1 MTDESSTKTKE
12 KFPAS
17 VSGRNTAPVFVLGS
31 PRSGTTLLYHMLLSS
46 GGFAVYRSETHVFN
60 LLETAY
66 GDLGKASNKRKLM
79 EAWLG
84 SKLFQVSGLDAQKI
98 EAKVVA
104 ECTNGGD
111 FLRLVMGQIAQD
123 QNVNRWA
130 DCTPD
135 HLLYLRRIKET
146 IPEALI
152 IHIIR
157 DGRDVALSMEKQGWI
172 RPLPGDADQRLAV
185 SALYWEWMVNRGRK
199 TGKAFGADYYE
210 VYFEDLIRTPRSVL
224 EKLSSFIEHDLNY
237 DRIQQVGIGS
247 VLEPNS
253 SFETGSSGKE
263 FDPVARWKEALSQP
277 DLIRL
282 ESLVGGTLTELGY
295 SVNAA
300 QPSKSELA
308 RLRRMRARYHQ
319 YFDFK
324 FWLKTKTPIGKW
336 FVTKDLSW
344 L

>member
-1 MTDESSTKTKE
+1 MTDESPTKTEE
-12 KFPAS
+12 KFTTS
-17 VSGRNTAPVFVLGS
+17 VSGRSTAPVFVLGS

-66 GDLGKASNKRKLM
+66 GDLGEAGNKRKLM
-79 EAWLG
+79 KAWLG
-84 SKLFQVSGLDAQKI
+84 SKLFQVSGLDARQI
-98 EAKVVA
+98 EARVIA
-104 ECTNGGD
+104 ECANGGD
-111 FLRLVMGQIAQD
+111 FLRLVMGQIAHD
-123 QNVNRWA
+123 QNVKRWA

-135 HLLYLRRIKET
+135 HLLYLQRIKET

-172 RPLPGDADQRLAV
+172 RPLPGDADERLAV
-185 SALYWEWMVNRGRK
+185 AALYWEWIVNRGRQ
-199 TGKAFGADYYE
+199 TGKTLGADYCE
-210 VYFEDLIRTPRSVL
+210 IHFEDLIREPRSVL
-224 EKLSSFIEHDLNY
+224 RKLSAFIEHDLNY
-237 DRIQQVGIGS
+237 DHIQQVGIGS

-253 SFETGSSGKE
+253 SFETGSTGE
-263 FDPVARWKEALSQP
+263 DFNPVARWKEALPQQ
-277 DLIRL
+277 DVIRL
-282 ESLVGGTLTELGY
+282 ESLIGGTLRELGY
-295 SVNAA
+295 PVEAA
-300 QPSKSELA
+300 QPSKSEKAKLGG
-308 RLRRMRARYHQ
+308 MRARYRR

-324 FWLKTKTPIGKW
+324 FWLKTRTPIGKW